1 MREGLVRTE
10 HDVTAYRSPGDS
22 VSEACL
28 VDGAGYAEAM
38 TQRMMRW
45 TRGRCRERV
54 GGTNDQLVYVLAG
67 RGHVYAGGRAAVL
80 EPGTAVF
87 VPAGESWVVEAEGPD
102 DLLASCTSVPAPPGP
117 SAVAL
122 RRDAGPWRLTRVL
135 GAQERQA
142 ATSDREFAVL
152 HDPSTGSGGATQFV
166 GFIPRTGAPTHYH
179 LYDEICV
186 IVRGAGTLRVGD
198 TTQELGPGS
207 TFHVP
212 PRLLHAVENT
222 GTSDLWILGVFRPA
236 GSAAAAYYPDGR
248 RAPNYVDD

>member
-10 HDVTAYRSPGDS
+10 DDVIAYRAAGDS

-28 VDGAGYAEAM
+28 IDGAGYAEAM

-45 TRGRCRERV
+45 TRGKCRERV
-54 GGTNDQLVYVLAG
+54 DGGNDQLIYVLSG
-67 RGHVYAGGRAAVL
+67 RGHLYAGGQAAIL
-80 EPGTAVF
+80 EAGTAAF
-87 VPAGESWVVEAEGPD
+87 VPAGETWVVEVDGAE

-117 SAVAL
+117 SAVAAQK
-122 RRDAGPWRLTRVL
+122 DAGPWRLTKVL
-135 GAQERQA
+135 GAQARQA
-142 ATSDREFAVL
+142 ATSDREFEVL
-152 HDPSTGSGGATQFV
+152 HDPSTGSSGATQFV

-179 LYDEICV
+179 LYDEVCV
-186 IVRGAGTLRVGD
+186 IVRGAGALHVGG